1 MKKMVKAIVMVMTD
15 DTSKK
20 PDVYVCVA
28 RKCSLTN
35 SIPDGFTSFFN
46 PTSANVRTQLMSP
59 FSV

>member
-1 MKKMVKAIVMVMTD
+1 MKKMVKAIVTLMTD

-28 RKCSLTN
+28 RKCSLKN

-46 PTSANVRTQLMSP
+46 PTTDVT
-59 FSV
+59 V